1 MKFRATLELNGKTAT
16 GIEVPPDV
24 VEALGGG
31 KRPAVTV
38 TIGGHSYRSTIGT
51 MGGRTLIPVSAEN
64 RVRAGIAAGD
74 VVDVDIERDEA
85 PRELEIPDDL
95 SRALDAQPGARAAFD
110 ALSFSG
116 KRRYVDPVVQA
127 KAPETRER
135 RIAKAVADLT
145 PR

>member
-1 MKFRATLELNGKTAT
+1 MRFTATLQLNGRTAT

-38 TIGGHSYRSTIGT
+38 TIGGHTYRSTVGV

-64 RVRAGIAAGD
+64 RARAGIAAGD
-74 VVDVDIERDEA
+74 VVDVEVERDDA
-85 PRELEIPDDL
+85 PRELEVPDDL
-95 SRALDAQPGARAAFD
+95 VRALDAVPTARAAFD

-145 PR
+145 PA

>member
-1 MKFRATLELNGKTAT
+1 MKFRATLELNGRTAT

-31 KRPAVTV
+31 RRPAVTV

-51 MGGRTLIPVSAEN
+51 MGGRTLVPVSAEN
-64 RVRAGIAAGD
+64 RVRSGIAAGD
-74 VVDVDIERDEA
+74 VVDVEIERDDA
-85 PRELEIPDDL
+85 PREIEVPDDFA
-95 SRALDAQPGARAAFD
+95 RALDAAPGARAAFD

-116 KRRYVDPVVQA
+116 KRRYVDPVEQA

-135 RIAKAVADLT
+135 RIAKAVADLS

>member
-1 MKFRATLELNGKTAT
+1 MKFRATLELNGRTAT

-31 KRPAVTV
+31 RRPAVTV

-64 RVRAGIAAGD
+64 RVRSGIAAGD
-74 VVDVDIERDEA
+74 VVDVEIERDDA
-85 PRELEIPDDL
+85 PRELEVPTDL
-95 SRALDAQPGARAAFD
+95 ASALDAEPGARAAFD

>member
-1 MKFRATLELNGKTAT
+1 MRFTATLELNGRTAT

-38 TIGGHSYRSTIGT
+38 TIGDHTYRSTIGV
-51 MGGRTLIPVSAEN
+51 MGGRTLVPVSAEN
-64 RVRAGIAAGD
+64 RARAGIAAGD
-74 VVDVDIERDEA
+74 VVDVDLERDDA
-85 PRELEIPDDL
+85 PRELEVPDDL
-95 SRALDAQPGARAAFD
+95 ASALDAAPAARAAFD

-135 RIAKAVADLT
+135 RIAKAVADLSG
-145 PR
+145 

>member
-1 MKFRATLELNGKTAT
+1 MKFRATLELNGRTAT

-31 KRPAVTV
+31 RRPAVTV

-51 MGGRTLIPVSAEN
+51 MGGRTLVPVSAEN
-64 RVRAGIAAGD
+64 RVRSGIAAGD
-74 VVDVDIERDEA
+74 VVDVEIERDDA
-85 PRELEIPDDL
+85 PRELEVPVDL
-95 SRALDAQPGARAAFD
+95 GRALDAQPGARAAFD

-135 RIAKAVADLT
+135 RIAKAVADLS

>member
-1 MKFRATLELNGKTAT
+1 MRFRATLELNGKTAT

-38 TIGGHSYRSTIGT
+38 TIGGHSYRSTVGV

-64 RVRAGIAAGD
+64 RARAGIAAGD
-74 VVDVDIERDEA
+74 VVDVEVERDDA
-85 PRELEIPDDL
+85 PRELEVPDDL
-95 SRALDAQPGARAAFD
+95 ARALDAVPAARAAFD

-116 KRRYVDPVVQA
+116 KQRYVDPVVQT

-145 PR
+145 PA

>member
-135 RIAKAVADLT
+135 RVAKAVADLT

>member
-1 MKFRATLELNGKTAT
+1 MRFRATLELNGRTAT

-31 KRPAVTV
+31 RRPAVTV
-38 TIGGHSYRSTIGT
+38 AIGDHTYRTTIGA
-51 MGGRTLIPVSAEN
+51 MDGRALIPVSAEN
-64 RVRAGIAAGD
+64 RARAGIAAGD
-74 VVDVDIERDEA
+74 VVDVEIERDDA
-85 PRELEIPDDL
+85 PRELEVPGDL
-95 SRALDAQPGARAAFD
+95 SQALDAEPGARAAFD

-145 PR
+145 SR